1 LLIQI
6 GKNSTRIQRLGFLYL
21 VQDLLTASSI
31 LLENLIERFEKE
43 KGACRNVLQESPQHR
58 NICDDSTASTSLI
71 GVNCKLKVKDHEEVT
86 QPLPQPLRPP
96 LSRDDLAAI
105 AGMIGNTINAR
116 FLEMERSFHYQC
128 TNQARP
134 IGGNGYS
141 HSEERGGDMVSQ
153 VKLNS
158 SLQDSRPTYDIINAS
173 ASRKPHPNL
182 ELRNHSGHKTC
193 NCRPRIRKING
204 IFKTASLSV
213 SIKLVSHQN
222 ACDSQAGCQR
232 ISLQIRA
239 FNSALF
245 KSSVSLDSR
254 YKVSITQSLTIRPVV
269 DFKAS
274 PAFRLFLD
282 DFIGYDSN
290 SRSYWLIKD
299 ESQYERKV
307 MRIQKRL
314 VGLMR
319 EGKASPLDVNQ
330 YGETL
335 ISVCSHPAFWVDIDK
350 NHRQL

>member
-1 LLIQI
+1 
-6 GKNSTRIQRLGFLYL
+6 
-21 VQDLLTASSI
+21 
-31 LLENLIERFEKE
+31 
-43 KGACRNVLQESPQHR
+43 LQESSQHE
-58 NICDDSTASTSLI
+58 NICNGSTASTSLI
-71 GVNCKLKVKDHEEVT
+71 GIDCNLKVKDHEEVI
-86 QPLPQPLRPP
+86 QPLPQPLRPL

-105 AGMIGNTINAR
+105 ASVIGNTINAR
-116 FLEMERSFHYQC
+116 FLEMERNFHYQC
-128 TNQARP
+128 ASQARP
-134 IGGNGYS
+134 LGGNGYS
-141 HSEERGGDMVSQ
+141 YSEERGGDMVSQ

-158 SLQDSRPTYDIINAS
+158 SLLDSGTTCDIINAS
-173 ASRKPHPNL
+173 AFTKLHPNV
-182 ELRNHSGHKTC
+182 EFRNHSSHKPC

-204 IFKTASLSV
+204 ILKAASLSV

-222 ACDSQAGCQR
+222 ACDTQAGCQR

-282 DFIGYDSN
+282 DFIHYDSN
-290 SRSYWLIKD
+290 SRAYRLIND
-299 ESQYERKV
+299 ETKYERKV
-307 MRIQKRL
+307 MRIHKHL

-335 ISVCSHPAFWVDIDK
+335 ISVC
-350 NHRQL
+350 NHSPF